1 MSGQGC
7 ALITGASSGIGAAFA
22 RALAA
27 RGTNLI
33 LIARSKEKLEALSCD
48 LEGKHAISA
57 VSLPADLSV
66 PGAAAEVAESVQA
79 RNLEIDLLVNNAGFG
94 GRGEFHKLPLDRQL
108 EMIRLNVLAV
118 MELTHLLLPGMVKKR
133 AGGIINV
140 SSVTGFQSIPYAA
153 VYSATKAFVTSFS
166 MGLAEE
172 LRPHGIPVVTLA
184 PGGTKT
190 NFQEIG
196 EKSRAKFPGKPQT
209 PEEVVRQALRK
220 LESGGGLL
228 VPRLDNRALLF
239 VQRFMSRRT
248 VARLVAHGSK
258 PKTQG
263 NNEL

>member
-1 MSGQGC
+1 MSRSGY

-27 RGTNLI
+27 RGKNLI
-33 LIARSKEKLEALSCD
+33 LVARSRQMLEQIARELEREHS
-48 LEGKHAISA
+48 ISA
-57 VSLPADLSV
+57 LPYPADLSI
-66 PGAAAEVAESVQA
+66 PGAAAKVDASLRE
-79 RNLEIDLLVNNAGFG
+79 RNLEVGLLVNNAGFG
-94 GRGEFHKLPLDRQL
+94 GRGEFHKLPLERQL

-118 MELTHLLLPGMVKKR
+118 VDLTHLLLPGMVAR
-133 AGGIINV
+133 REGGIINV

-153 VYSATKAFVTSFS
+153 VYSATKAFLTSFS

-172 LRPHGIPVVTLA
+172 LRPHGIPVVTLT

-209 PEEVVRQALRK
+209 PEEVVRQALKK
-220 LESGGGLL
+220 LERGGGLL

-239 VQRFMSRRT
+239 AQRFMSRRT
-248 VARLVAHGSK
+248 VARLVASGSK
-258 PKTQG
+258 PKAK
-263 NNEL
+263 